1 MYNKDTQKDWWTA
14 AITAGL
20 GAGVVTTLAV
30 SQGQNPAVALGIT
43 AIATAAAL
51 AIDHYL

>member
-30 SQGQNPAVALGIT
+30 SQGQNPLAALAVTAVATG
-43 AIATAAAL
+43 AAL